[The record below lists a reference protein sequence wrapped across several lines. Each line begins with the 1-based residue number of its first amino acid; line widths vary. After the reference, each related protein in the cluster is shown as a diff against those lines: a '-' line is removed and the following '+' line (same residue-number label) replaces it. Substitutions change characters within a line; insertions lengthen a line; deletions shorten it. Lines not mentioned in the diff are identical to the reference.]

1 MSATV
6 VHARCVRVPKIFTAV
21 VGLLLLVP
29 LAASAT
35 TYTLFIKPGTLTV
48 NGAGGTA
55 LPVWGYTDAPA
66 AGPMIPGPGLEA
78 EEGDTVTVTVY
89 NQNNRPH
96 NFVVRGI
103 TSDTTSIPAGGS
115 RTYTFATPKAGVYL
129 YHDSLADNVNRAM
142 GLYGALVVRAAGGV
156 KRVWSNGPG
165 FDGERVWVVSEMD
178 KQRWNQPAASGS
190 TVSTS
195 VYRPNFFL
203 MNGQGGFD
211 AMHDPNTVLEL
222 TTGQVGLVRIVN
234 AGQFDHSLHFHGNH
248 FEIIDRNGTR
258 LAQPEPGDTI
268 NVKAFSTAMV
278 LYRQPAGIYPMH
290 IHSAQM
296 ETANGVYLNGVATLL
311 VGK

>member
-1 MSATV
+1 MSAIV
-6 VHARCVRVPKIFTAV
+6 RCARARARSVFVAV
-21 VGLLLLVP
+21 ITLLFLLP
-29 LAASAT
+29 TAASAV
-35 TYTLFIKPGTLTV
+35 TYTLFIKPGSLTV
-48 NGAGGTA
+48 NGAGGTT

-66 AGPMIPGPGLEA
+66 AGPMIPGPGLES

-96 NFVVRGI
+96 NFIVLGI
-103 TSDTTSIPAGGS
+103 TSDTSSIPAGGS

-129 YHDSLADNVNRAM
+129 YHDSLASNVNRSM
-142 GLYGALVVRAAGGV
+142 GLYGALVVRAAGGA
-156 KRVWSNGPG
+156 KRAWGNGPS

-178 KQRWNQPAASGS
+178 KVRWNNVAASGAA
-190 TVSTS
+190 VNTS
-195 VYRPNFFL
+195 VYRPNHFL

-248 FEIIDRNGTR
+248 FEIIDLNGTR
-258 LAQPEPGDTI
+258 PAQPEPGDTI
-268 NVKAFSTAMV
+268 NVKAFSTAML

>member
-178 KQRWNQPAASGS
+178 KQRWNQPAASG